1 VFLLLVRRRAFNW
14 RLRSDL
20 LVGKMLR
27 IAIVTRYFPSSAEPW
42 QGRSAYQTLR
52 LLARETELHVF
63 YPNAAYPR
71 IFKPRSRI
79 YSSLDSTFKTPDVNA
94 SYHDIPALPLLSRPL
109 NGWMAARILLPTVRR
124 FAPDLVFSFFAY
136 PDGYAALK
144 IGQALGIPVAVMS
157 IGSDINNIGDPISAM
172 HTRTVLRES
181 DFMLTISENL
191 RTKAVSLGAN
201 PLRSRSIINGC
212 DLSVFQV
219 KSRPEARIKLQIDPS
234 AKVIVY
240 IGRMDVS
247 KGLRELVE
255 AAASLRPTHPG
266 LHVYL
271 LGEGPDRPVIERMI
285 QANNGAGYIRVMPG
299 CSFDEVAAWMAAA
312 DLVTL
317 PSYMEGCPN
326 VVIEALACGRPVV
339 ATNVGG
345 IPEILGKECGL
356 LVPPRDP
363 AGLADA
369 LATVLDG
376 TWDARAISAHWSRSW
391 SVVATEL
398 LEIFNSLVSVSKSGT
413 IPVGMSQR
421 RLGSRA

>member
-1 VFLLLVRRRAFNW
+1 
-14 RLRSDL
+14 
-20 LVGKMLR
+20 MLR

-63 YPNAAYPR
+63 YPNAVYPR

-79 YSSLDSTFKTPDVNA
+79 YSNLDPAFKTPDVNA

-109 NGWMAARILLPTVRR
+109 NGWMAARILLPVVRR
-124 FAPDLVFSFFAY
+124 FEPDLIFSFFAY

-144 IGQALGIPVAVMS
+144 VGQALGVPVAVMS
-157 IGSDINNIGDPISAM
+157 IGSDLNNVGDPISAM
-172 HTRTVLRES
+172 HTRTVLRKS
-181 DFMLTISENL
+181 DFILTVSENL
-191 RTKAVSLGAN
+191 RAKAVSLGAN
-201 PLRSRSIINGC
+201 PLRSRAIVNGC
-212 DLSVFQV
+212 DHSVFHV
-219 KSRPEARIKLQIDPS
+219 KNRPEARVKLQIDRS

-240 IGRMDVS
+240 IGRMDMR

-255 AAASLRPTHPG
+255 AATSLRPTHPG

-271 LGEGPDRPVIERMI
+271 VGEGPDRPVIERLI
-285 QANNGAGYIRVMPG
+285 QVKNAAGYIHAMPA
-299 CSFDEVAAWMAAA
+299 CSFDEVAVWMAAA

-345 IPEILGKECGL
+345 IPEIIGRGCGL
-356 LVPPRDP
+356 LVPARDP
-363 AGLADA
+363 ASLADA
-369 LATVLDG
+369 LALVLG
-376 TWDARAISAHWSRSW
+376 STWDSKAISAHWSRSW
-391 SVVATEL
+391 SVVAAEL
-398 LEIFNSLVSVSKSGT
+398 LEIFNSLVSTSKSGT
-413 IPVGMSQR
+413 IPVSMS
-421 RLGSRA
+421 